1 MTAGEAHQAI
11 EAAFRRERAR
21 LIAGLARVVRDID
34 LAEEL
39 AQDAL
44 VVALSEWPRSGV
56 PANPGAW
63 LMALAKRRAV
73 DAYRRDQM
81 RERKHLEL
89 ARAQGETSDGAAEA
103 SAAALDDDLGD
114 ELLGLLFTACH
125 PVLSPDA
132 RAALTLRVVGGL
144 TTEEIARAFLVSEAT
159 SAQRIVRAKK
169 TIARAGLG
177 FEVPRGAERVARLPS
192 VLEVVYLIFNEGH
205 AATAGEDLVRPD
217 LCREALRLGRTLAG
231 LMPEDTEVLGLLALM
246 ALQASRLGARSGPDG
261 AVVPVTEQDRTRW
274 DRSLIRRGLAAL
286 ARAEALGG
294 DGRSTARCRPVERAR
309 SDSRGRGERPRC
321 RRRGSSARPTAKGFP
336 PPRAQVRLSRC
347 LSSQREPGRDG
358 ELRPRPSALDLDPL
372 PQPLEGLAQLDDT
385 GFEPAFSVS
394 SLGARGSSLQA
405 AEALLRFVELAR
417 RLGAGLLRGRQQL
430 LAQRLLRGL
439 RWHLHLLRLLV
450 QRRQPGLRL
459 RLLSGGR
466 LGEAVP
472 ARVRGLGRAATLHPT
487 RPSFSPGCG
496 SWGGPRGRPSFVDAS
511 PQPRSLVARRAR
523 LASVG
528 PCLGR
533 RPSCAARRARIR
545 EQDHACQPD
554 LGGRR
559 ARPGR

>member
-114 ELLGLLFTACH
+114 ELLGLRFTACH

-217 LCREALRLGRTLAG
+217 FCREALRLGRTQAG

-246 ALQASRLGARSGPDG
+246 ALQASRLGARTGPDG

-286 ARAEALGG
+286 ARVEALGG
-294 DGRSTARCRPVERAR
+294 SGPYV
-309 SDSRGRGERPRC
+309 
-321 RRRGSSARPTAKGFP
+321 
-336 PPRAQVRLSRC
+336 
-347 LSSQREPGRDG
+347 
-358 ELRPRPSALDLDPL
+358 
-372 PQPLEGLAQLDDT
+372 
-385 GFEPAFSVS
+385 
-394 SLGARGSSLQA
+394 LQA
-405 AEALLRFVELAR
+405 ALAACHARARQAAETDWRRIASLYDRLRAVLPSPVVDLNRAIAHSMAFGPEVGLELLDEIAGAAALRNYAPLPAARGDFLFRAGRLAEARPEFEAAARLTRNQRERAFLLAR
-417 RLGAGLLRGRQQL
+417 AK
-430 LAQRLLRGL
+430 ACD
-439 RWHLHLLRLLV
+439 
-450 QRRQPGLRL
+450 
-459 RLLSGGR
+459 
-466 LGEAVP
+466 GE
-472 ARVRGLGRAATLHPT
+472 R
-487 RPSFSPGCG
+487 
-496 SWGGPRGRPSFVDAS
+496 
-511 PQPRSLVARRAR
+511 
-523 LASVG
+523 
-528 PCLGR
+528 
-533 RPSCAARRARIR
+533 
-545 EQDHACQPD
+545 
-554 LGGRR
+554 
-559 ARPGR
+559 